1 MIKQL
6 NVENAVIKTATVE
19 IKTLTLS
26 GKQVTL
32 AVYRQLPECD
42 VLDVDWDEEDK
53 AIITLRGTP
62 WGLVNYCLP
71 GCSKERHLHVVWQDE
86 DTLYRSTTRS
96 FYNSNAEIDSEK
108 SLEQKRM
115 LRKEN
120 EEWRK
125 LYYQLNELPQ
135 LFIAV

>member
-1 MIKQL
+1 MLKQL
-6 NVENAVIKTATVE
+6 TPKNAIIQTATVE

-42 VLDVDWDEEDK
+42 ILDVDWDKELK
-53 AIITLRGTP
+53 PIITMNGTP

-71 GCSKERHLHVVWQDE
+71 GCPKEQHLHVVWQDG
-86 DTLYRSTTRS
+86 DTLYRSTTRN
-96 FYNSNAEIDSEK
+96 FYNSDVDIEREESP
-108 SLEQKRM
+108 EQKRV

-125 LYYQLNELPQ
+125 LYYRLNQLPQ